1 MMYLLQAGGS
11 PAGGWLLPVML
22 LAMMLFMIYQS
33 VGRQRKEKK
42 FLNSI
47 KKGDKVVM
55 RSGLHGKV
63 SEITEA
69 TVVIETMSGKLMFE
83 RSAISMEYS
92 QRLQK

>member
-1 MMYLLQAGGS
+1 MMYLLQAGS
-11 PAGGWLLPVML
+11 PTGGWLLPVML

-33 VGRQRKEKK
+33 FGRQRKEKK

-55 RSGLHGKV
+55 RSGLHGKI
-63 SEITEA
+63 SEITDT